1 MSLEGKMKSGRLYC
15 EFGHELE
22 ENKAYEQKIQNQRVH
37 CKELV
42 YDYNQTRPSN
52 GKEKRRI
59 LDELLAEAGEEIW
72 IESPAFFSYGCNTHI
87 DNIGDLSF
95 KEDGTVR
102 IRLEEMDLLGFLFAG
117 FSDPDRFRRT
127 D

>member
-1 MSLEGKMKSGRLYC
+1 MSLEGKMKNGRLYC

-22 ENKAYEQKIQNQRVH
+22 ENRAYERKIEYQRVH

-52 GKEKRRI
+52 VKEKRRI

-72 IESPAFFSYGCNTHI
+72 IESPAFFRTAAIRISVIIFILISICVSSMTVKS
-87 DNIGDLSF
+87 LSA
-95 KEDGTVR
+95 T
-102 IRLEEMDLLGFLFAG
+102 
-117 FSDPDRFRRT
+117 T
-127 D
+127 

>member
-72 IESPAFFSYGCNTHI
+72 IESPAFF
-87 DNIGDLSF
+87 
-95 KEDGTVR
+95 
-102 IRLEEMDLLGFLFAG
+102 
-117 FSDPDRFRRT
+117 RT
-127 D
+127 DAIRISVITFIPILICVSSMTVKYLSATT

>member
-22 ENKAYEQKIQNQRVH
+22 ENKAYEQKIQYQRVH

-52 GKEKRRI
+52 VKEKRRI

-87 DNIGDLSF
+87 GHHFYSNFNMCVVDDCEVFIGNYVMFGPNVTL
-95 KEDGTVR
+95 T
-102 IRLEEMDLLGFLFAG
+102 
-117 FSDPDRFRRT
+117 DRKSVV
-127 D
+127 